1 MKKTISKILAV
12 LCVANF
18 IGGFA
23 VQPDIDNTTNY
34 TTVSATSGTV
44 VYDADNIDEF
54 ADRTINEIADR
65 YSKARNA
72 GKTYDGSDESTYYS
86 VQPSLES
93 PYEAGVMTDDTL
105 TSMSEM
111 TEFFRWLVGVEPLA
125 TPAISN
131 DDLQA
136 GALIRNFEFNHFP
149 SDSSK
154 PSDMS
159 EELWK
164 KGSNCSHNILAWGY
178 TPQGAISGWMNEGYS
193 TYNERWG
200 TLGHRY
206 SLISYNISELGFGY
220 SGSIAIGDVI
230 KKNNP
235 KNDIPFYAFPSPGY
249 MPNNV
254 ISQNYSAWSVQPNRN
269 YVDYNSL
276 SDITVTVTNLRTGN
290 SYECTVENGKLFDDS
305 WSGEFAFV
313 QPSGDDN
320 TYTDSYSVRATGLED
335 SEGNPAEIR
344 YTVKFVDVTLKG
356 DVNSDGKVN
365 IVDAMMIA
373 KYIAGETYSI
383 NNADVNDDGN
393 VNITDLIIICKQIVE
408 A

>member
-12 LCVANF
+12 LCMASF
-18 IGGFA
+18 IGGT
-23 VQPDIDNTTNY
+23 VIQTNIDSITNY
-34 TTVSATSGTV
+34 TNVSASSGTV
-44 VYDADNIDEF
+44 IYDASEIDEF
-54 ADRTINEIADR
+54 ANRTFSEVADR
-65 YSKARNA
+65 YAKAINS
-72 GKTYDGSDESTYYS
+72 GKTQNTSYYS
-86 VQPSLES
+86 VEPSLES

-235 KNDIPFYAFPSPGY
+235 KNDIPFYAFPAPGY
-249 MPNNV
+249 MPNSV
-254 ISQNYSAWSVQPNRN
+254 VYPDSSAWSVQPNRN
-269 YVDYNSL
+269 YVDYDSL
-276 SDITVTVTNLRTGN
+276 GDITVTVTNLRTGN

-313 QPSGDDN
+313 QPDDEGDAYY
-320 TYTDSYSVRATGLED
+320 YTDRYSVEATGLKD
-335 SEGNPAEIR
+335 SEGNPAIIR
-344 YTVKFVDVTLKG
+344 YTVNFVDVTPKTG
-356 DVNSDGKVN
+356 DVNGDGKVN
-365 IVDAMMIA
+365 IIDAMIIA
-373 KYIAGETYSI
+373 KYIAGDIDTVGGYP
-383 NNADVNDDGN
+383 DMNDDGK
-393 VNITDLIIICKQIVE
+393 VNISDLILICQQIVD
-408 A
+408 